1 LSIVGMLYDGSVQV
15 DREPFERCA
24 ATAARFGALRG
35 GSVVALMADN
45 GIDWLV
51 SAAAVERT
59 GAVLLPL
66 PAFFTDAQCLH
77 AIEATGA
84 ALLLTDDPCRGRRLG
99 FARGGSLPGTQL
111 GAMQRAAPEAGAG
124 MRPALPAGTGLVTFT
139 SGTTGAPRGVCL
151 GRDAL
156 RRVSQGVAT
165 IASSL
170 GIERHLCLL
179 PLAVLLEQVAGAGA
193 AALAGATT
201 VALPLAEVGL
211 AGSSGFD
218 PVRALAA
225 IRQHDVHS
233 VILLPQMLQAL
244 VDAVAAGA
252 CAPASLRLAAV
263 GGGRVPPALI
273 ERARRLGIPACEG
286 YGLSECGSV
295 VALALPQDAPDAGM
309 RLLPH
314 ARARIVAP
322 AVRVEGASPA
332 APAVVDAGAVDAAGE
347 ILVEGPAFLGYLG
360 VAPQATKAPVRT
372 GDLGS
377 IDAHGRLRVTG
388 RLKHLLITGFG
399 RNVSPEWPESEL
411 LARAPIRQAAVF
423 GEGRPWLS
431 AVLVVPAGTAH
442 AAIAAAVAEANAM
455 LPDYARIGG
464 WVVATGAFTQADG
477 LLTAN
482 GRLRRD
488 AILARHGAA
497 IDALYERSPMEIVDA
512 LP

>member
-1 LSIVGMLYDGSVQV
+1 MLYDGTARV
-15 DREPFERCA
+15 DRERFEQCTASA
-24 ATAARFGALRG
+24 AGLDALRS
-35 GSVVALMADN
+35 GSVVALMVDN

-51 SAAAVERT
+51 SAAAVGRS

-84 ALLLTDDPCRGRRLG
+84 TLLLTDDSWRGSRLG
-99 FARGGSLPGTQL
+99 FSRGGSLSGTRL
-111 GAMQRAAPEAGAG
+111 DAMQRTAPEACAG
-124 MRPALPAGTGLVTFT
+124 MRAAMPAGTGLVTFT

-151 GRDAL
+151 GLDAL
-156 RRVSQGVAT
+156 DRVSRGVAT
-165 IASSL
+165 VASRL

-211 AGSSGFD
+211 DGSSGFD

-225 IRQHDVHS
+225 IRKHDVHS

-273 ERARRLGIPACEG
+273 ERARSLGIPACEG

-322 AVRVEGASPA
+322 AVRVEGATA
-332 APAVVDAGAVDAAGE
+332 GAPVMATAVVDAGACDAADE

-360 VAPQATKAPVRT
+360 AAPQVPHAPVRT

-431 AVLVVPAGTAH
+431 AVLVVQAGATE
-442 AAIAAAVAEANAM
+442 AAIALAVAEANAR

-464 WVVATGAFTQADG
+464 WVVANAAFTQADG

-488 AILARHGAA
+488 TILARHASA
-497 IDALYERSPMEIVDA
+497 IDAIHERPPMEMVDA

>member
-1 LSIVGMLYDGSVQV
+1 MLYDGVVQV
-15 DREPFERCA
+15 DRERFERCA
-24 ATAARFGALRG
+24 TSAARFGALRG

-51 SAAAVERT
+51 SAAAVERN

-84 ALLLTDDPCRGRRLG
+84 GLLLTDDPDRGSRLG
-99 FARGGSLPGTQL
+99 FARAGSLPGTQL
-111 GAMQRAAPEAGAG
+111 DTMQRAAPEVGSG
-124 MRPALPAGTGLVTFT
+124 VRALMPRGTGLVTFT

-151 GRDAL
+151 GREAL
-156 RRVSQGVAT
+156 DRVSQGVAT
-165 IASSL
+165 VASSL

-201 VALPLAEVGL
+201 VAVPLAEVGL

-225 IRQHDVHS
+225 IRRHDVHS

-252 CAPASLRLAAV
+252 SSPGSLRLAAV

-273 ERARRLGIPACEG
+273 ARARSLGIPACEG

-314 ARARIVAP
+314 ARARLAAA
-322 AVRVEGASPA
+322 AVWGERAAAGASA
-332 APAVVDAGAVDAAGE
+332 RVDAGVGDAAHE

-360 VAPQATKAPVRT
+360 AALRVPHAPVRT

-377 IDAHGRLRVTG
+377 IDVHGRLRVTG

-423 GEGRPWLS
+423 GEGQPWLS

-442 AAIAAAVAEANAM
+442 AAIEAAVAEANAM

-464 WVVATGAFTQADG
+464 WVVATRAFTLADG

-488 AILARHGAA
+488 AILARHGSA

>member
-1 LSIVGMLYDGSVQV
+1 MLYDGTLLV
-15 DREPFERCA
+15 DRERFDQCTASA
-24 ATAARFGALRG
+24 AGLDALRG

-51 SAAAVERT
+51 SAAAVQRN

-66 PAFFTDAQCLH
+66 PAFFTDAQCRH
-77 AIEATGA
+77 AIDATGA
-84 ALLLTDDPCRGRRLG
+84 ALLLTDDPVRGSRLG
-99 FARGGSLPGTQL
+99 FSHGGSLPGTRL
-111 GAMQRAAPEAGAG
+111 DAMQSTAPEAGAG
-124 MRPALPAGTGLVTFT
+124 MRPSMPRGTGLVTFT
-139 SGTTGAPRGVCL
+139 SGTTGSPRGVCL
-151 GRDAL
+151 GQDAL
-156 RRVSQGVAT
+156 DRVAQGVAT
-165 IASSL
+165 VASSL

-193 AALAGATT
+193 ASLAGATT

-225 IRQHDVHS
+225 IRRHDVHS

-252 CAPASLRLAAV
+252 SAPESLRLAAV

-273 ERARRLGIPACEG
+273 ARARSLGIPACEG

-322 AVRVEGASPA
+322 AVRVEGASDG
-332 APAVVDAGAVDAAGE
+332 APAVVDAGAGDAAGE

-360 VAPQATKAPVRT
+360 ASPQVPQAPVRT

-377 IDAHGRLRVTG
+377 IDAQGRLRVTG

-411 LARAPIRQAAVF
+411 LARPPILQAAVF
-423 GEGRPWLS
+423 GEGRPWLC
-431 AVLVVPAGTAH
+431 AVLVVPAGTAE
-442 AAIAAAVAEANAM
+442 AAIVAAVADANAM

-464 WVVATGAFTQADG
+464 WVVAKAGFTQADG

-482 GRLRRD
+482 GRLRRG

-497 IDALYERSPMEIVDA
+497 IDLLYERSPMEMLDA